1 MANFNKFDAFITQ
14 VGLKNH
20 NLNTDTLKAFLTDEL
35 PLASDT
41 VKGDMVEITAGGG
54 YTAGGEDIQNT
65 WAAGVLTAVDVL
77 WTASGGGFGPFRYV
91 VVYNDTGATKYL
103 VGWHDRGVE
112 TTLNGANADTFLLDF
127 GANWLTIT

>member
-1 MANFNKFDAFITQ
+1 MAAFNKFNSFITEL
-14 VGLKNH
+14 GLKNH
-20 NLNTDTLKAFLTDEL
+20 NLNTDTFRAFLTNEL

-41 VKGDMVEITAGGG
+41 VKGDMVEIAGGGG
-54 YTAGGEDIQNT
+54 YTALGEDIQNA

-77 WTASGGGFGPFRYV
+77 WTASGGGFGPFQYA

-103 VGWHDRGVE
+103 VGWHDRGAP
-112 TTLNGANADTFLLDF
+112 TTLSGANADTFLLDF